1 MSSQLSSVGV
11 SRNRAKCWTWKWNW
25 DRKASVPV
33 TVTGQYSLVGRHVI
47 RADEN
52 FNSRQMKESSAEG
65 RSLAGVKVNMKL
77 LSWPTY
83 SSNREHAVMRWET
96 GVSWTHGDTAQR
108 AIKGVLLSILRKNYL
123 FDCLTPVLVDCELQE
138 NSVLTT
144 NLCSLLVCNLWTVPL
159 SLRIVVNVVKI

>member
-1 MSSQLSSVGV
+1 MGHLLGRGSTWVTSECICMCMNKWVYNYFIVSNKLIRGKEYFDILTFQFLVSSQLSSVGV

-108 AIKGVLLSILRKNYL
+108 AIKGLLLSI
-123 FDCLTPVLVDCELQE
+123 
-138 NSVLTT
+138 
-144 NLCSLLVCNLWTVPL
+144 
-159 SLRIVVNVVKI
+159 

>member
-33 TVTGQYSLVGRHVI
+33 TVTEQYSLVGRHVI

-96 GVSWTHGDTAQR
+96 GVSWTHGDTSQR
-108 AIKGVLLSILRKNYL
+108 AIKGSCYRFKRKKLFTWLPDPLYLSTVNCRKTLYWQQTSVVCWCAIYEL
-123 FDCLTPVLVDCELQE
+123 FLCLYG
-138 NSVLTT
+138 
-144 NLCSLLVCNLWTVPL
+144 LW
-159 SLRIVVNVVKI
+159 